1 MVEGETHLLITGDFC
16 PINRIEKLTL
26 DKSLDSI
33 FNEFLDVFDG
43 NDLNITD
50 LECPLTISQVTRPKY
65 GPYQKAHPATIEILK
80 QCGFKLVTMANN
92 HIMDFGSKGAMDTIE
107 LCKAHEIDIV
117 GIGFSREEASKPFE
131 FISRGKR
138 ILIFNFADDEF
149 LTTPEGSPFCNPLN
163 IMQVYYDIETAK
175 FQCDYIIV
183 IIHGGN
189 EFYELPSPRIRELYR
204 YIIDLGADAVISHHT
219 HVMSGYEVYRSKPIF
234 YGLGNFLY
242 DWPGK
247 RNSTWNIG
255 YAVSLSLGTDIGFK
269 IIPFK
274 QCDELPAIFHL
285 NEKEELQFNLTLE
298 RLNEIIA
305 DDNRLKIEYVNYCNR
320 VRPMYDAFIEPYF
333 GRLIT
338 YLQQRRILPKLMSRR
353 KRLLLLNL
361 IRCESHREVLLTLL
375 KKYEAY
381 K

>member
-1 MVEGETHLLITGDFC
+1 
-16 PINRIEKLTL
+16 
-26 DKSLDSI
+26 
-33 FNEFLDVFDG
+33 
-43 NDLNITD
+43 
-50 LECPLTISQVTRPKY
+50 
-65 GPYQKAHPATIEILK
+65 
-80 QCGFKLVTMANN
+80 
-92 HIMDFGSKGAMDTIE
+92 
-107 LCKAHEIDIV
+107 
-117 GIGFSREEASKPFE
+117 
-131 FISRGKR
+131 
-138 ILIFNFADDEF
+138 
-149 LTTPEGSPFCNPLN
+149 
-163 IMQVYYDIETAK
+163 
-175 FQCDYIIV
+175 
-183 IIHGGN
+183 
-189 EFYELPSPRIRELYR
+189 
-204 YIIDLGADAVISHHT
+204 
-219 HVMSGYEVYRSKPIF
+219 
-234 YGLGNFLY
+234 LY

-255 YAVSLSLGTDIGFK
+255 YAVRLSLGTDIGFK

-305 DDNRLKIEYVNYCNR
+305 DDNRLKIEYVKYCNR